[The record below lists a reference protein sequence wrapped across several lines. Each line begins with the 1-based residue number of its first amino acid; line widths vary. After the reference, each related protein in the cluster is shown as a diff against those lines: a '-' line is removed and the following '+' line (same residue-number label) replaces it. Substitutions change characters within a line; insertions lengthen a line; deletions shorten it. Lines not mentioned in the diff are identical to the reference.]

1 MSDAQTNEWWIG
13 LPEELQDDIE
23 SDMYDFG
30 INFYQSKKT
39 ENFQ

>member
-23 SDMYDFG
+23 YE
-30 INFYQSKKT
+30 K
-39 ENFQ
+39 

>member
-23 SDMYDFG
+23 FE
-30 INFYQSKKT
+30 K
-39 ENFQ
+39 